1 MAATV
6 GKYVLKAADNAADW
20 IKNLKFGKSA
30 DAVEEMGENRAI
42 VVDIDTLLRQAQYSK
57 PGREK
62 AALYKPG
69 GLPKYSNNTR
79 YVGDDYS
86 KRYADFV
93 EFAEQ
98 TDQPIHMPTIDA
110 AGEFIVVDDGMLTL
124 RALRDAGLKEI
135 PVMVRKRD
143 VREILPNVIVQDAMT
158 EVSQSA
164 IPITKPVAYKPKEL
178 TPAQQKVFDY
188 ETKQQGRPAH
198 TAKSIALGELDMS
211 PAAKYQRR
219 MDQGYTGTAYHGG
232 SPDVTQV
239 KELPEGFWTSKN
251 PVVANTYTKTDTD
264 FRPAMY
270 EIAYNPSGMAK
281 MDTQGYHWN
290 KLEGVDFD
298 ITMPSGEVQSFADD
312 LAYGQFVGGSMVEDT
327 NDLARM
333 ADFMGLK
340 GIEIDQ
346 INDLGYNFGA
356 ARRSFRDIVAKANP
370 GADEFPLEKAWG
382 DFLKDYNS
390 KGATNVVITDPSV
403 ARSATGAAFDPR
415 NRALPNIMGGGA
427 ALAVGLGASNSEA
440 AVKQLDSIMG
450 APTRTP
456 QQEAQAVIS
465 GRSLTPRGP
474 TYADVT
480 NKTIADNLQASPDL
494 GSIKGTEPGILR
506 QLAGDAGFALQ
517 DFGKKAQDAGPAGF
531 LAGSAIESTGDIMQ
545 KYAYGESDWYDPA
558 LLGLNALGL
567 TPAAFMSSGMRSAMR
582 NPDVKASIFKELF
595 GN

>member
-6 GKYVLKAADNAADW
+6 GKYALKIADNAADW
-20 IKNLKFGKSA
+20 IKNLEFGKNASKV
-30 DAVEEMGENRAI
+30 DELGETR
-42 VVDIDTLLRQAQYSK
+42 VMVLDTEGLDRYMRYSK
-57 PGREK
+57 TGRGKLEEVR
-62 AALYKPG
+62 PG
-69 GLPKYSNNTR
+69 GLQSELYKNNNAPE
-79 YVGDDYS
+79 
-86 KRYADFV
+86 RYANFV

-98 TDQPIHMPTIDA
+98 TDQPIHMPTIKIDPEE
-110 AGEFIVVDDGMLTL
+110 GMPYIEDGMVTY

-135 PVMVRKRD
+135 PVLVRKND
-143 VREILPNVIVQDAMT
+143 VREIMPSIISNEGSFGL
-158 EVSQSA
+158 SQSK
-164 IPITKPVAYKPKEL
+164 IPVTKPSDYKPKQL
-178 TPAQQKVFDY
+178 TEAQQKVFDY
-188 ETKQQGRPAH
+188 EVKQQGRPAH

-427 ALAVGLGASNSEA
+427 ALAVGLGASDSEA

-465 GRSLTPRGP
+465 GKSLTPRGP

-494 GSIKGTEPGILR
+494 GSIKGIQPGYDNQLR
-506 QLAGDAGFALQ
+506 GQAGFALQ
-517 DFGKKAQDAGPAGF
+517 GFGKRAQDAGPLGF
-531 LAGSAIESTGDIMQ
+531 LAGSAIEDIGNRLQ
-545 KYAYGESDWYDPA
+545 KGAYGESDWYDVPMV
-558 LLGLNALGL
+558 GLDILGL
-567 TPAAFMSSGMRSAMR
+567 TPSAFMSTGMRSAMN